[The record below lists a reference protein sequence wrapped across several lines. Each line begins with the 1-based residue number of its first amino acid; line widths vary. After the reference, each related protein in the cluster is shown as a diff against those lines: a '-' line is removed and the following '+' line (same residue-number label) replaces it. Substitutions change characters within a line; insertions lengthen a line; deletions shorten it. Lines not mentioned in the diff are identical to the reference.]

1 MVAYSVSGLRRLA
14 LVRPRATVIARGLA
28 SLKQPSS
35 LFAPLDTFTER
46 HVGPEDSETTAMLSK
61 LGYKSMEEFLGDAV
75 PSKIRIPSTTVDDSS
90 IPAFS
95 ESELLK
101 RARELAQKN
110 KPMKSYIGM
119 GYHNAAVPPVLEN
132 PQWYMPYTPYQ
143 PEIAQGRLESLVNFQ
158 TMVMSLT

>member
-1 MVAYSVSGLRRLA
+1 MVSYSVSGLRRLA
-14 LVRPRATVIARGLA
+14 LVKPRATVIARGLA

-46 HVGPEDSETTAMLSK
+46 HVGPDDSETSAMLSK
-61 LGYKSMEEFLGDAV
+61 LGYNSMEEFLGDAV
-75 PSKIRIPSTTVDDSS
+75 PSKIRIASTTVDDSS

-119 GYHNAAVPPVLEN
+119 GYHNAAVPPVILRN
-132 PQWYMPYTPYQ
+132 VRPYL
-143 PEIAQGRLESLVNFQ
+143 IAGNIG
-158 TMVMSLT
+158 